1 MNRLFKYP
9 TLISFIPSLVF
20 IPLIFKLIIN
30 FHFGGI
36 NTFSEFLFSAFSPN
50 LDKEIIQITFIRL
63 IETLRTASIS
73 WLISIIFGLSFGII
87 SSEIFYK
94 IVKFP
99 FFIKESIRFI
109 LTFLRSIHELVWCL
123 IFMQIYGINES
134 LSVIAICIPYSAVN
148 AKVIRDQLD
157 NIGIKKFQSITHIS
171 GHNFSSLITLIWI
184 PVIQTINN
192 FGLYRFECALRSTA
206 VLGLFGIGGIG
217 TSIYLSFQSFNFKEL
232 WTYLWGLALLILLSK
247 IILKRIKFNINP
259 TISLII
265 LSLSI
270 IIFLYS
276 IYYSLSFLIDF
287 NILNLNLI
295 GLVKSSLFEIKLVPD
310 EFLSLIFETIFLSV
324 LAICIAIALPPIL
337 IMIFNDNFGRFFI
350 RGISFMFRII
360 PPPLIILILLM
371 FNSPSISLGA
381 LTLGLNNAAITS
393 ELLLNNLDNIGKE
406 EFIALNSLGVPK
418 KFSWLLGLFSK
429 QAKSYLSYCSYRA
442 EMIIRETI
450 IVSTVIGIGLGWQF
464 KESLSSFAWGEIIII
479 LLSYSS
485 LAILGEIIN
494 GKIKS
499 YLN

>member
-1 MNRLFKYP
+1 
-9 TLISFIPSLVF
+9 
-20 IPLIFKLIIN
+20 
-30 FHFGGI
+30 
-36 NTFSEFLFSAFSPN
+36 
-50 LDKEIIQITFIRL
+50 
-63 IETLRTASIS
+63 
-73 WLISIIFGLSFGII
+73 
-87 SSEIFYK
+87 
-94 IVKFP
+94 
-99 FFIKESIRFI
+99 
-109 LTFLRSIHELVWCL
+109 
-123 IFMQIYGINES
+123 
-134 LSVIAICIPYSAVN
+134 
-148 AKVIRDQLD
+148 
-157 NIGIKKFQSITHIS
+157 
-171 GHNFSSLITLIWI
+171 
-184 PVIQTINN
+184 
-192 FGLYRFECALRSTA
+192 
-206 VLGLFGIGGIG
+206 
-217 TSIYLSFQSFNFKEL
+217 
-232 WTYLWGLALLILLSK
+232 SK
-247 IILKRIKFNINP
+247 IILKRIKLKINP

-295 GLVKSSLFEIKLVPD
+295 GLVKSSLFEIKLVPY